1 MGFARRVADLFG
13 RDSWVVRRARPVRE
27 WALAAAYSRS
37 GYSMMVNGVPVR
49 VHPRYRALFDP
60 DYDAAVAAY
69 LRERVRP
76 GAVCFSVGA
85 NLGVYPLQFAAWS
98 APDGRVFAF
107 EPNPETAAALAEHV
121 RMNLLADRVEVV
133 ERAVADRPGTAT
145 FHAAGTDGMS
155 SLGETNPQLTGLTRT
170 VTVTVDSLD
179 EFCRV
184 RGVRPDVLM
193 MDVEGFE
200 IAALAGA
207 RDLFTADPPPVA
219 VVELHP
225 SAWPAAGT
233 TRADLERLLAEYR
246 LRAVPLSGQTDPLG
260 EYGHVA
266 LTRADQ

>member
-1 MGFARRVADLFG
+1 
-13 RDSWVVRRARPVRE
+13 
-27 WALAAAYSRS
+27 
-37 GYSMMVNGVPVR
+37 
-49 VHPRYRALFDP
+49 
-60 DYDAAVAAY
+60 
-69 LRERVRP
+69 
-76 GAVCFSVGA
+76 
-85 NLGVYPLQFAAWS
+85 
-98 APDGRVFAF
+98 
-107 EPNPETAAALAEHV
+107 
-121 RMNLLADRVEVV
+121 
-133 ERAVADRPGTAT
+133 
-145 FHAAGTDGMS
+145 
-155 SLGETNPQLTGLTRT
+155 
-170 VTVTVDSLD
+170 
-179 EFCRV
+179 
-184 RGVRPDVLM
+184 M